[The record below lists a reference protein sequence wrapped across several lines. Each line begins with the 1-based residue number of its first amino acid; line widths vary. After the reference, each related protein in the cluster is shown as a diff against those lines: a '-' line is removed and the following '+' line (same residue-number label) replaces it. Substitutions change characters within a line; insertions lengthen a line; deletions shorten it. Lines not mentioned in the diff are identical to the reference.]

1 MKEIAL
7 KVYVTE
13 ADHAVLKHAAATEN
27 RSLSNYVAVAAVN
40 AARLV
45 IPPML
50 TPEREASIVAEHGA
64 DAVARYYEERT
75 LRVRAAERAKG
86 GAK

>member
-1 MKEIAL
+1 MITI

-13 ADHAVLKHAAATEN
+13 ADHAVLKSAAQAER
-27 RSLSNYVAVAAVN
+27 RSLSSYVASAAVN

-50 TPEREASIVAEHGA
+50 TPDHEARLAAEHGA
-64 DAVARYYEERT
+64 DAVARYYEERA

-86 GAK
+86 GGR

>member
-13 ADHAVLKHAAATEN
+13 ADHALLKHAAAAQN
-27 RSLSNYVAVAAVN
+27 RSVSNYVAVAAVN

-50 TPEREASIVAEHGA
+50 TPEHEGRLMAEYGPE
-64 DAVARYYEERT
+64 AVARYYEERA
-75 LRVRAAERAKG
+75 LRVRVAERAKG